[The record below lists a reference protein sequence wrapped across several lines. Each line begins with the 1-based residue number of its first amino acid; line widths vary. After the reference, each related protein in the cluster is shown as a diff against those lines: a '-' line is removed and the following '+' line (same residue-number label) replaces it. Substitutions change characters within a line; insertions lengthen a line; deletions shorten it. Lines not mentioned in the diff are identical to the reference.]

1 MPLLQAAHRSSNSC
15 SCSALL
21 LIVEA
26 APRKSRQAILARR
39 RLTLFWKMAK
49 TGKRTGCVFSNTKS
63 KTLLLPSISLSS
75 LVVVKSGRIVRSR
88 TSYLVVLHTFRT
100 SELAARCATEHS
112 HLSRLGALL
121 TSRTPH
127 SVASIRSCDAPPA
140 CLPHPGRDSR
150 TCGGP
155 STQTGYSLSHIT
167 PTWY

>member
-1 MPLLQAAHRSSNSC
+1 MLLLQAAHRSSNPC

-21 LIVEA
+21 LITEA

-39 RLTLFWKMAK
+39 LTLFSKMAK
-49 TGKRTGCVFSNTKS
+49 TGKRTGCVFSNTNS
-63 KTLLLPSISLSS
+63 KTLLLPSISLSY
-75 LVVVKSGRIVRSR
+75 LIVVKSGRIVRSR

-100 SELAARCATEHS
+100 SELAARCATEHC

-121 TSRTPH
+121 KSRTLH

-140 CLPHPGRDSR
+140 CLPHPGRNSR

-155 STQTGYSLSHIT
+155 STQTGYSLSHFT
-167 PTWY
+167 PTGY